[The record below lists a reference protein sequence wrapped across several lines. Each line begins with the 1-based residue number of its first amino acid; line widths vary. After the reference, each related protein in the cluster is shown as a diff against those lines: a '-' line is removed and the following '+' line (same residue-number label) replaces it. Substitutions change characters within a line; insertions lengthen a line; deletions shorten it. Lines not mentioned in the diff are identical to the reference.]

1 MNNNFPVDFKNNVKS
16 GKTSNPIKAADL
28 MENFVWAKLLVDDSL
43 TEKTTSMGF
52 SAFKLKIP
60 AINNNGNRVLAS
72 TGGALSWKEDI
83 PTPPASGTY
92 VLGAISGALSWIAPE
107 ECP

>member
-1 MNNNFPVDFKNNVKS
+1 MNNNFPVDFKNKVKS

-60 AINNNGNRVLAS
+60 AVP
-72 TGGALSWKEDI
+72 K
-83 PTPPASGTY
+83 SGTY
-92 VLGAISGALSWIAPE
+92 VLGAVSGGLSWIATE

>member
-60 AINNNGNRVLAS
+60 AVP
-72 TGGALSWKEDI
+72 K
-83 PTPPASGTY
+83 SGTY
-92 VLGAISGALSWIAPE
+92 VLGAVSGGLSWIATE
-107 ECP
+107 EC

>member
-1 MNNNFPVDFKNNVKS
+1 MNNNFPVDFKNKVKN

-28 MENFVWAKLLVDDSL
+28 MENFVWAKLIVDESL

-60 AINNNGNRVLAS
+60 AVP
-72 TGGALSWKEDI
+72 K
-83 PTPPASGTY
+83 SGTY
-92 VLGAISGALSWIAPE
+92 VLGAVSGGLEWIKTE
-107 ECP
+107 KC

>member
-1 MNNNFPVDFKNNVKS
+1 MNNNFPVDFKNKVKN
-16 GKTSNPIKAADL
+16 GKTAEPIKASDL
-28 MENFVWAKLLVDDSL
+28 MQNFVWAKLLVDDSL

-60 AINNNGNRVLAS
+60 AVP
-72 TGGALSWKEDI
+72 K
-83 PTPPASGTY
+83 SGTY
-92 VLGAISGALSWIAPE
+92 VLGAVSGGLTWIATE